1 MCETATNTIVWA
13 SNIAQPGSIVDTH
26 STPDALVID
35 SFGLKIVCTVAV
47 CEKGQGTQRQRGAEE
62 IHQDS

>member
-1 MCETATNTIVWA
+1 
-13 SNIAQPGSIVDTH
+13 VDTH

-35 SFGLKIVCTVAV
+35 SFGLKIECTVAV
-47 CEKGQGTQRQRGAEE
+47 CEKGQRTQRQQGAEE